1 MILNALYDLYKRLRD
16 DPDISIDM
24 PGLSKAKVAFELV
37 LSSDGAL
44 YGVTD
49 LRVQQGK
56 KLQPVEMM
64 VPFQVKRTSGDCAY
78 ILCDKADYLLGI
90 GAEGAPTGDS
100 LRRFSLSKAQHEKAL
115 TGVPGAEPVLAF
127 FRTWKP
133 EEALSNPHLK
143 ERFADLASGAL
154 MVFRVVGE
162 NARVHEKDA
171 VAAAA
176 GCFME
181 GEAKTDTA
189 FCLVTSE
196 KTQVSQVH
204 SSIKGV
210 RGAQTFGAALV
221 SFNCD
226 AFTSYGKAQSV
237 NAPVSAEAARG
248 YVAALNWLLADP
260 KHRVQLGDATT
271 VFWSEEPAAE
281 PMMAELIGQSL
292 DAGGNGE
299 SDETRQKM
307 EDILTRVAL
316 GAHIDENLLGF
327 SPETRTY
334 ILGLAP
340 NNSRLVVRFW
350 HRDSF
355 GSLVRRVAQ
364 HHADMALVRQYES
377 QDQFIP
383 LPRLLTQMAPRGDLD
398 RLPCA
403 LTGGLM
409 RAIFT
414 GGLYPEGVFAALI
427 GRIRAN
433 DGGTDAR
440 GNPLNPVNYARVTLI
455 KAVLARRA
463 RILKNTEEECLTM
476 NLNQSADTAYR
487 LGRLFALLEKAQQDA
502 NPGINATIRDR
513 YFATASASPVA
524 AFPILLRL
532 SQHHIK
538 KSEFG
543 FAIDRRIQDVM
554 NGIDEF
560 PAHLTLEQ
568 QGRFMLGYYH
578 QRQDLYTK
586 KPDNAKGEEGN
597 GEGN

>member
-16 DPDISIDM
+16 DPTITIDM
-24 PGLSKAKVAFELV
+24 PGLSKAKVGFELV
-37 LSSDGAL
+37 LTPDGAL
-44 YGVTD
+44 SGVTD

-56 KLQPVEMM
+56 KLQPMEMM

-78 ILCDKADYLLGI
+78 LLCDKVDYLLGI
-90 GAEGAPTGDS
+90 GAEGMPTEDS
-100 LRRFSLSKAQHEKAL
+100 LRRFSLSRVQHEKAL
-115 TGVPGAEPVLAF
+115 TGVLGAEPVLAF
-127 FRTWKP
+127 FSTWKP
-133 EEALSNPHLK
+133 EEAIANPHLK
-143 ERFADLASGAL
+143 ERFADLASVL
-154 MVFRVVGE
+154 IVFRVAGE
-162 NARVHEKDA
+162 SARVHQKDA
-171 VAAAA
+171 VTAAA
-176 GCFME
+176 GGFME
-181 GEAKTDTA
+181 GEAKTDSA
-189 FCLVTSE
+189 FCLVTGE

-237 NAPVSAEAARG
+237 NAPVSTDAARG

-260 KHRVQLGDATT
+260 KHHLQLGDATT

-281 PMMAELIGQSL
+281 SMMAELFGQSF
-292 DAGGNGE
+292 DAGGSQE

-307 EDILTRVAL
+307 QDILTRVAL
-316 GAHIDENLLGF
+316 GAHVDESLLGF
-327 SPETRTY
+327 PPETRTY

-340 NNSRLVVRFW
+340 NNARLVVRFW

-355 GSLVRRVAQ
+355 GSLVRRVMQ

-377 QDQFIP
+377 QDRFIP
-383 LPRLLTQMAPRGDLD
+383 LPRLMTQMAPRGDLD
-398 RLPCA
+398 RLACA

-414 GGLYPEGVFAALI
+414 GGPYPEGVLAALI

-433 DGGTDAR
+433 DGGTDVR
-440 GNPLNPVNYARVTLI
+440 GNPLNPVNYARVSLI

-463 RILKNTEEECLTM
+463 RIQKNTEEECLTM
-476 NLNQSADTAYR
+476 SLNQSADTAYR

-532 SQHHIK
+532 SQHHFK

-554 NGIDEF
+554 NGIDAF
-560 PAHLTLEQ
+560 PAHLSMEQ

-586 KPDNAKGEEGN
+586 KPDNAKGEENNGQGN
-597 GEGN
+597 